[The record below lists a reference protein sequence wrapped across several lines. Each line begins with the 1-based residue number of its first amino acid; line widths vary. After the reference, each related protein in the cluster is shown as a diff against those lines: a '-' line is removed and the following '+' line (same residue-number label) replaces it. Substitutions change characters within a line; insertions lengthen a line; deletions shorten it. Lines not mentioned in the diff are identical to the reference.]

1 MAALGL
7 DPFWGSL
14 PSPEVAIATG
24 LVVTAA
30 PIADTSVQP
39 PALPHR
45 ELAVG
50 IAAAAGA
57 IQVFWIA
64 PGAQK
69 PGMHLIHVLRIE
81 GSQLSHP
88 ENPPL
93 AKFAFPETGS

>member
-30 PIADTSVQP
+30 PIADAGVQP
-39 PALPHR
+39 LALPLR

-50 IAAAAGA
+50 HTTATGA
-57 IQVFWIA
+57 IQAFGIA

-69 PGMHLIHVLRIE
+69 PGMHLIHLLRIE

-93 AKFAFPETGS
+93 AEFAFPETGS